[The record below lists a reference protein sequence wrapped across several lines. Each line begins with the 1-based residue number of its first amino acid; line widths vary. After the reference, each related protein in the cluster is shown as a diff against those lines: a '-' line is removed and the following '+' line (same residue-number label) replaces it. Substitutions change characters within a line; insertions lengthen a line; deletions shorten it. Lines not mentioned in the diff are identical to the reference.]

1 MAALPTTSCTQTLVG
16 LTSLGNKIYNV
27 LWVGTGTGA
36 GAEVTC
42 TVTVNKLG
50 RIKGTPSFAI
60 VNNDMAAGV
69 NYIVSTAVSGNVVT
83 VTLKTDVGNGEI
95 IWLSGEVIGI

>member
-1 MAALPTTSCTQTLVG
+1 MAALPETSCEQTLVG

-27 LWVGTGTGA
+27 KWVGTGTAA
-36 GAEVTC
+36 GSEVTC
-42 TVTVNKLG
+42 TITVSRLT

-69 NYIVSTAVSGNVVT
+69 NYITATSVSGNVVT
-83 VTLKTDVGNGEI
+83 VTLKTDVGLGEV
-95 IWLSGEVIGI
+95 IWLTGEVIGM